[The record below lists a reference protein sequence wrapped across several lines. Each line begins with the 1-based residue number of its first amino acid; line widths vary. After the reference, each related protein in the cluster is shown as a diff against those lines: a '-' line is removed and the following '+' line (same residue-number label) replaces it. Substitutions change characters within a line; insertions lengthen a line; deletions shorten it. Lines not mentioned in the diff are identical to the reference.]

1 MSVKISANAG
11 FLDKANL
18 GRGPYDR
25 VMQFFDAP
33 HDRQTIDLMAR
44 ALDDAWAEAGFSVM
58 GLSEDDWSE
67 MADAIS
73 RAVAGGLRDGPRL
86 EEIALEALHAR
97 REILTREVLASAMTF
112 ELGAALAGLPPTSEG
127 VESAKED
134 ECGQRSSASIDLAP
148 RSGKMLA

>member
-1 MSVKISANAG
+1 
-11 FLDKANL
+11 
-18 GRGPYDR
+18 
-25 VMQFFDAP
+25 MQFFDAP
-33 HDRQTIDLMAR
+33 HDRKTIEVMAR

-97 REILTREVLASAMTF
+97 REILTREVLASAITF
-112 ELGAALAGLPPTSEG
+112 DLGSSLAGLPPDNDSEKPANE
-127 VESAKED
+127 V
-134 ECGQRSSASIDLAP
+134 ECGKTSTASNESPP
-148 RSGKMLA
+148 RPAKMLA

>member
-1 MSVKISANAG
+1 
-11 FLDKANL
+11 
-18 GRGPYDR
+18 
-25 VMQFFDAP
+25 MQFFDAP

-97 REILTREVLASAMTF
+97 REILTREVLASAITF
-112 ELGAALAGLPPTSEG
+112 DLGSSLAGLPPSKDGKEQ
-127 VESAKED
+127 AKED
-134 ECGQRSSASIDLAP
+134 ECGQKSSASIEPAP
-148 RSGKMLA
+148 RSAKMLA

>member
-1 MSVKISANAG
+1 
-11 FLDKANL
+11 
-18 GRGPYDR
+18 
-25 VMQFFDAP
+25 MQFFDAP

-97 REILTREVLASAMTF
+97 REILTREVLASAITF
-112 ELGAALAGLPPTSEG
+112 DLGSSLAGLPPSKDGAEQ
-127 VESAKED
+127 AKED
-134 ECGQRSSASIDLAP
+134 ACGKKSSASIEPAP
-148 RSGKMLA
+148 RSAKMLA

>member
-1 MSVKISANAG
+1 
-11 FLDKANL
+11 
-18 GRGPYDR
+18 
-25 VMQFFDAP
+25 MQFFDAP
-33 HDRQTIDLMAR
+33 HDRKTIEVMAR

-97 REILTREVLASAMTF
+97 REILTREVLASAITF
-112 ELGAALAGLPPTSEG
+112 ELGAALAGLPPSD
-127 VESAKED
+127 ESDEKAEEN
-134 ECGQRSSASIDLAP
+134 ECGKKSSASSETQ
-148 RSGKMLA
+148 SGAAKMLA